1 MQRALGVPGFP
12 RPQPATALE
21 NRKRWQVWKA
31 AGVNPTHGEEPMG
44 KRGEVI
50 ARNSSQQPRKE

>member
-21 NRKRWQVWKA
+21 NRKRWEVWKA
-31 AGVNPTHGEEPMG
+31 ADVNPTHGEATMRNG
-44 KRGEVI
+44 SEVI